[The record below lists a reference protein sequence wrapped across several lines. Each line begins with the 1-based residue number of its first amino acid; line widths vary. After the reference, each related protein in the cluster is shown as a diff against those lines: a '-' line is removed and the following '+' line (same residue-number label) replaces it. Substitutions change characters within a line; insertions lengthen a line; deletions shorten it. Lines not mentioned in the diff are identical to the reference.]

1 VKWFKRR
8 SKAVVSPD
16 AVVVLLLERSVDI
29 LKDASQNL
37 EGQLGAQQRPQL
49 RKVKDELAFF
59 FWFALDYWTQID
71 ARTQEERRAFKEAF
85 SAHWRNIAGSGHEGQ
100 VILDTLQER
109 RIAYGQVVNEE
120 MGDEAK
126 FFGFGR
132 KLSEFCG
139 MPGNPFL
146 LMLAPDLFTKALS
159 LWGLVKGRQRE

>member
-8 SKAVVSPD
+8 PKAVVSPD
-16 AVVVLLLERSVDI
+16 AVVFLLLERSVDI
-29 LKDASQNL
+29 VKDASQTL
-37 EGQLGAQQRPQL
+37 ERHLDAQQRSQL
-49 RKVKDELAFF
+49 RKVEEELTFF
-59 FWFALDYWTQID
+59 FWFALDYWTSMD

-85 SAHWRNIAGSGHEGQ
+85 SAHWRNIAGGGHEGQ

-109 RIAYGQVVNEE
+109 FIAYGQIVNEE

-132 KLSEFCG
+132 KFSEFCG

-146 LMLAPDLFTKALS
+146 LLLAPDLFTKALS